1 MSELPLSGV
10 RVLEIGGGIAAAFAA
25 RWMAG
30 FGAEVVRSEGPA
42 GALEP
47 DEEIYL
53 LAGKQ
58 RVSVDDGELRRLALA
73 SDIVIEDQRPGTMAA
88 RGMGAEE
95 LRAVKPALVVVSI
108 TPFGQTG
115 PYAQWEA
122 TNAVSFGMG
131 GIMSITGEPHRPPM
145 ITGGSHAI
153 VLGGL
158 NAFGA
163 AMAAYFGAL
172 MQGEGDWIDISLQ
185 ECAASMLEH
194 HASRT
199 DYMGV
204 DPLMRSGNQGSA
216 VWGIY
221 QLADGFGGVCCLMR
235 QIPSFFRCVGDP
247 ELLDPRF
254 MDPTLR
260 LEHNDELFARLS
272 GWFAAKT
279 KSDLLALGPEYK
291 VPFGA
296 VMTPRDLLESPS
308 LIERQFFDHVT
319 TAQGVAAMP
328 GRPWLGT
335 GWRALEYHEAGAD
348 TAAVNASW
356 LGGAR

>member
-1 MSELPLSGV
+1 MSDLPLSGV
-10 RVLEIGGGIAAAFAA
+10 RVLEIGGGIAAAFAT
-25 RWMAG
+25 RYMAG

-42 GALEP
+42 DALDP
-47 DEEIYL
+47 DEAVYL
-53 LAGKQ
+53 LSGKQ
-58 RVSVDDGELRRLALA
+58 RVAV
-73 SDIVIEDQRPGTMAA
+73 SD
-88 RGMGAEE
+88 EE
-95 LRAVKPALVVVSI
+95 LRAMAVAADIVVEDQVPGALAARGLDAELLRTANPALVVVSI

-115 PYAQWEA
+115 PYAQWQS

-145 ITGGSHAI
+145 ITGGNHAI

-185 ECAASMLEH
+185 ECAAAMLEH

-199 DYMGV
+199 DYLQME
-204 DPLMRSGNQGSA
+204 PWMRSGNQGSA

-221 QLADGFGGVCCLMR
+221 ELADGFGGVCCLMR

-247 ELLDPRF
+247 VLMEPRFLDP
-254 MDPTLR
+254 TQR

-272 GWFAAKT
+272 GWFASKT
-279 KSDLLALGPEYK
+279 KADLLALGPQYK

-296 VMTPRDLLESPS
+296 VMTPKDLLTSPS
-308 LIERQFFDHVT
+308 LVEREFFDEVAVDGG
-319 TAQGVAAMP
+319 TAKMP
-328 GRPWLGT
+328 GRPWLGL
-335 GWRALEYHEAGAD
+335 GWQAGEFHAAGAD
-348 TAAVNASW
+348 SDSVRAAW
-356 LGGAR
+356 LGGAK